1 MKIKK
6 LTYNLLILC
15 CTLFLSIS
23 ISYAQDYQSSSKP
36 LTFGVRAGF
45 SQSVLTIDNQPSS
58 YYRISPIVGGFVQ
71 YRVLPWVAASVEL
84 LYTQYGGNGISP
96 LLIYTPDSPVLNNLG
111 KTDLFIHSIDLPVS
125 AKFSLPDFSG
135 SIKPFVSAGAIFTY
149 NTQANAINYFVE
161 NNGSSFPYI
170 YSANDIVTSR
180 VKSNNFSFITG
191 VGAEFI
197 GNKFNFSFELY
208 YRIGLTDLNQIAR
221 TYAPNYRANAFGV
234 KIGIGL

>member
-15 CTLFLSIS
+15 CAIFLSNNI
-23 ISYAQDYQSSSKP
+23 IYAQQTEGMP
-36 LTFGVRAGF
+36 LTYGVRAGL

-58 YYRISPIVGGFVQ
+58 YYRISPIIGGFAQ

-96 LLIYTPDSPVLNNLG
+96 LLIYTPDSPVLINLG
-111 KTDLFIHSIDLPVS
+111 KTDLFIHSIDLPIS
-125 AKFSLPDFSG
+125 AKVSLPDFSG
-135 SIKPFVSAGAIFTY
+135 SIKPFVSAGALFTY
-149 NTQANAINYFVE
+149 NTQANAKNYFVA

-180 VKSNNFSFITG
+180 IKRSNFSFITS
-191 VGAEFI
+191 VGAEFT
-197 GNKFNFSFELY
+197 GSKFNYSIELY
-208 YRIGLTDLNQIAR
+208 YRIGLSDLNQISR
-221 TYAPNYRANAFGV
+221 TYAPDFRANAFGI
-234 KIGIGL
+234 KIGMGL